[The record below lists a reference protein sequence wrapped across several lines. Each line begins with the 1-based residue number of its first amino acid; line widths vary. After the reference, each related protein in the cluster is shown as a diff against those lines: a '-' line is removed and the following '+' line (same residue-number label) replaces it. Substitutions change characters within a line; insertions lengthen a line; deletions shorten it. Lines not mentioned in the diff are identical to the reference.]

1 MLRVTCGCQARNDHS
16 KLEKSQVKKHSSRK
30 EQGQITIVEEKIDQ
44 MVAERSV
51 KVAQSVKSNK
61 DSPEFKGKVS

>member
-1 MLRVTCGCQARNDHS
+1 MAVKLGMTTANWKNARS
-16 KLEKSQVKKHSSRK
+16 KKKSSRK

-51 KVAQSVKSNK
+51 KVARSVKDNI
-61 DSPEFKGKVS
+61 DSPELKGKVS